1 MFARAQVTSQ
11 SKSSPNSRA
20 TANRHSALLHKACDG
35 HTTGVLMP
43 RERPG
48 SQLKS
53 MNALSYLGS
62 QTRDRLLSVVALNPK
77 YKIHEHAGLSQGLFT
92 TYARVGNNK

>member
-1 MFARAQVTSQ
+1 
-11 SKSSPNSRA
+11 
-20 TANRHSALLHKACDG
+20 
-35 HTTGVLMP
+35 
-43 RERPG
+43 
-48 SQLKS
+48 